1 MITIARLEIF
11 PVGLPVIRG
20 FRFSSGSA
28 GTTGEKA
35 WIVLVKLTDSDGRVG
50 WGEGRPMR
58 QWAYETIETAV
69 STIRDYLAPA
79 VIGTEVWDRAGLH
92 RRMHAA
98 IGRGPSTG
106 QPVAKAAVDIAIHD
120 LCAKIA
126 GVPLRALLGGSIAP
140 HELALSWTCTAH
152 TEEEAQKDVAEGL
165 AGGFKHFN
173 FKAAV
178 TPETD
183 IAVARTIAKHAPAG
197 AFLWADCNQG
207 LKPQDAIRV
216 AEEFYGMGVGLLEQP
231 FPADQ
236 LHLMERLRAR
246 TSIPL
251 AIDEASVSAGDFY
264 AYAKAGLVDYLVLKV
279 TRSGGVWPS
288 QHQVAVAESAALP
301 SIVSGLTDGLLT
313 KLAVSHVA
321 AACGVTRPMALNGSQ
336 FMDESALYPNKSSF
350 EHDGT
355 VFLSSQPGLGVE
367 PDEVAVRALGREIA

>member
-1 MITIARLEIF
+1 MNTIARVEVF
-11 PVGLPVIRG
+11 PVGLPVTRG
-20 FRFSSGSA
+20 FRFSSGTA
-28 GTTGEKA
+28 GAKGDKA
-35 WIVLVKLTDSDGRVG
+35 WIVLVKLTDSEGRVG

-69 STIRDYLAPA
+69 STLRDYLAPA
-79 VIGTEVWDRAGLH
+79 VLGCEVWDRAGLH

-106 QPVAKAAVDIAIHD
+106 QPVAKAALDIAVHD

-126 GVPLRALLGGSIAP
+126 GVPLCALLGGSGAP
-140 HELALSWTCTAH
+140 HELPLSWTCTAH
-152 TEEEAQKDVAEGL
+152 TEEEAKRDVADGL

-183 IAVARTIAKHAPAG
+183 LILARTIAHHAPAG

-216 AEEFYGMGVGLLEQP
+216 AEEFYGLGVGLLEQP

-236 LHLMERLRAR
+236 MHLMERLRAR

-251 AIDEASVSAGDFY
+251 AIDESSVSAGDFF
-264 AYAKAGLVDYLVLKV
+264 AYTRAGLVDYLVLKV
-279 TRSGGVWPS
+279 TRSGGIWPT

-313 KLAVSHVA
+313 KLAVCHVA
-321 AACGVTRPMALNGSQ
+321 AACGVTRPLALNGSQ
-336 FMDESALYPNKSSF
+336 FLDESALYPQKSRF
-350 EHDGT
+350 ERDGS
-355 VFLSSQPGLGVE
+355 VFLSSEPGLGVE
-367 PDEVAVRALGREIA
+367 PDEAAIRALGR

>member
-1 MITIARLEIF
+1 MNTIARLEVF
-11 PVGLPVIRG
+11 PVGLPVTRG

-28 GTTGEKA
+28 GAKGDKA
-35 WIVLVKLTDSDGRVG
+35 WIVLVKLTDSEGRVG

-69 STIRDYLAPA
+69 STLRDYLAPA
-79 VIGTEVWDRAGLH
+79 VLGCEIWDRAGLH

-106 QPVAKAAVDIAIHD
+106 QPVAKAAIDLAVHD
-120 LCAKIA
+120 LCAKVA
-126 GVPLRALLGGSIAP
+126 GVPLRALLGGSSAP
-140 HELALSWTCTAH
+140 CELPLSWTCTAH
-152 TEEEAQKDVAEGL
+152 TEDEATRDVEEGL

-183 IAVARTIAKHAPAG
+183 VAVARTIARQAPAG

-207 LKPQDAIRV
+207 LKPQDSIRV
-216 AEEFYGMGVGLLEQP
+216 AEEFYGLGVGLLEQP

-236 LHLMERLRAR
+236 PHLMERLRAR

-251 AIDEASVSAGDFY
+251 AIDESSVSAGDFFQY
-264 AYAKAGLVDYLVLKV
+264 TRAGLVDYLVLKV
-279 TRSGGVWPS
+279 TRSGGIWPT

-313 KLAVSHVA
+313 KLAVCQVA
-321 AACGVTRPMALNGSQ
+321 AAAGVTKPLGLNGSQ
-336 FMDESALYPNKSSF
+336 FLDESALYPQKSLH
-350 EHDGT
+350 ERNG
-355 VFLSSQPGLGVE
+355 VVYLSSEPGLGVE
-367 PDEVAVRALGREIA
+367 PDEAAVRALGR